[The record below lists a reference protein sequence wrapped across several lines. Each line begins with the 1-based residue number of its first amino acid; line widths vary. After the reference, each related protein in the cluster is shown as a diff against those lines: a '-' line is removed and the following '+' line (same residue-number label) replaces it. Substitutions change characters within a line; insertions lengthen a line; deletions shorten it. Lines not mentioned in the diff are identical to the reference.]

1 LPPLAAHALL
11 VVLITS
17 ASYYHGNWNNEAPK
31 VQVSAEVLAVSGYYM
46 LHETVGLSS
55 RSREN
60 LWDWLKFQ
68 PAEYYSNVLKAGSG
82 PQAVAFC
89 SFSNGSSLSSY
100 DANADTRKRH
110 ISRISTIK
118 RTMVL
123 FCEVANSA
131 LSRKRS
137 CATQGYKPP
146 PSLVG
151 PTMYPHCNGV
161 PTHIHGMQSRLEL
174 CRRNWSH
181 RSEPQLDTGRPLRS
195 LIDYTWLRSDNQRPV
210 FGIRTGNWCMI
221 WLYIVYSTYQ
231 IM

>member
-1 LPPLAAHALL
+1 MTYPFAYTTAGSVRCVVATFGSSCTSGCAYYICFLLPWQLEQWSPQSTSFSWGSGCERVLHAARDSRL
-11 VVLITS
+11 VFKI
-17 ASYYHGNWNNEAPK
+17 K
-31 VQVSAEVLAVSGYYM
+31 RKF
-46 LHETVGLSS
+46 VGLVEIST
-55 RSREN
+55 
-60 LWDWLKFQ
+60 WDITT
-68 PAEYYSNVLKAGSG
+68 EYYSNVLKAGSG

-100 DANADTRKRH
+100 DANADTRKIH

-146 PSLVG
+146 PSLAG
-151 PTMYPHCNGV
+151 PTMYPHCKGV

-195 LIDYTWLRSDNQRPV
+195 L
-210 FGIRTGNWCMI
+210 
-221 WLYIVYSTYQ
+221 
-231 IM
+231 